1 MQPQRD
7 LDQQVENQ
15 SVSDIFLEEPKF
27 LKVRYKQMSS
37 EKKYTVKCIG
47 NLKTLTFLNL
57 NLCLI

>member
-15 SVSDIFLEEPKF
+15 SVSDIYLEEPKF

-37 EKKYTVKCIG
+37 EKNILWNV
-47 NLKTLTFLNL
+47 
-57 NLCLI
+57 